1 MSEIEQIEVS
11 IDAARKD
18 VDKMEG
24 LLRLIKNNDFKSL
37 IDDGYFVDEASR
49 LVILRADPAMQS
61 DTLQK
66 TIDDGITAVGHFRQY
81 LNTVMQIGRMAE
93 QGIKEDEDTRQELLA
108 EEL

>member
-1 MSEIEQIEVS
+1 MAKLYIEPSEIMASVAMLMTPSKLDEYS
-11 IDAARKD
+11 KD
-18 VDKMEG
+18 FQGLVDT
-24 LLRLIKNNDFKSL
+24 
-37 IDDGYFVDEASR
+37 GYFVDEASR

-61 DTLQK
+61 DSLQK

-93 QGIKEDEDTRQELLA
+93 QGIKEDEETRQELLA